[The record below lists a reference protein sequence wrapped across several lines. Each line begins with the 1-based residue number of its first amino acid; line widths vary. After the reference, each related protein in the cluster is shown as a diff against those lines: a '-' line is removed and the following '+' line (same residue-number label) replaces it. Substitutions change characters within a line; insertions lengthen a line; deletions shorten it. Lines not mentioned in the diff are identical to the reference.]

1 MQNPP
6 AKYKRHRLNPCLG
19 AARMPR
25 SSYARGPQLWSL
37 SLEPGSCGYTV
48 HALQPL
54 KPTAL
59 EASPRPWRLCATA
72 RGASVVS
79 SVQHSEGVGPATATR
94 GKCTATKTQHSHNRG
109 KINFKNSGTSTF
121 KTTWPHTKAPGEMR
135 MSPPDKGTQLVCDSR
150 GTDPKQAASALSRQ
164 GRVYRPHPAL
174 SWSFPRSLDASVDTV
189 STWHSGQPP
198 RLSYYKNNPSNTRE
212 IVTTLKIPIIIG

>member
-1 MQNPP
+1 M
-6 AKYKRHRLNPCLG
+6 
-19 AARMPR
+19 
-25 SSYARGPQLWSL
+25 
-37 SLEPGSCGYTV
+37 PGSSP
-48 HALQPL
+48 HASEQLRAWTTAMEPEL
-54 KPTAL
+54 RAWKLWLHSPRAAAAEAHGPGGKPTAL

-72 RGASVVS
+72 RGASIVS